1 MAGGGPLRP
10 RVTLMPFEVVMAPAQ
25 PEPDFERMG
34 REGFEP
40 STLGLRVRPDKLQR
54 TTRHRNPL
62 ERGGSRTA
70 TNYVPRSYGDKLVR
84 ASVLA
89 PNRSEP
95 TQRKALLEAY
105 IAANGYVC
113 PGLGRPAHPS

>member
-70 TNYVPRSYGDKLVR
+70 TNYVPRSLWRQARTRIGTRTEPFR
-84 ASVLA
+84 AHSA
-89 PNRSEP
+89 QGPP
-95 TQRKALLEAY
+95 
-105 IAANGYVC
+105 
-113 PGLGRPAHPS
+113 